1 MSERGSM
8 GQARTIL
15 LGLLLAGA
23 TAVPAGA
30 PTPAAAELTSH
41 RAAYRLS
48 LADSERSL
56 DLVEADGVL
65 GIEWRVACDGWL
77 SRQFLAFK
85 AHTQEGE
92 ELSYD
97 VRFSSWESSDNR
109 RLRFRVRRFDEGGRL
124 DEEFRG
130 EAVLGEEEGGGGA
143 PPGDGGRRGG
153 GVARFTLPEAKTV
166 ELPPGT
172 MFPTEHMQSVLASAR
187 SGERLVSHAVF
198 DGSGFDAL
206 TQVTAAIGRPQR
218 AGEPRERGGDEQE
231 PRRSWPVSMAYYD
244 VAAGGDLPD
253 FEVAFLLNDDGV
265 LRELTLDYGEFRLN
279 AVLETLEVLAPPDC

>member
-1 MSERGSM
+1 M
-8 GQARTIL
+8 GLARTVL
-15 LGLLLAGA
+15 PGLI
-23 TAVPAGA
+23 
-30 PTPAAAELTSH
+30 AAAAAALAAPPPVAAGLASH

-56 DLVEADGVL
+56 DLVRADGVL
-65 GIEWRVACDGWL
+65 GIEWRIACDGWL

-109 RLRFRVRRFDEGGRL
+109 RLRFTVRRFDEGGRI

-130 EAVLGEEEGGGGA
+130 EAVLENDGA
-143 PPGDGGRRGG
+143 TGG
-153 GVARFTLPEAKTV
+153 GVARFTAPEARTV
-166 ELPPGT
+166 PLPPGT
-172 MFPTEHMQSVLASAR
+172 IFPTEHMQTVLASAR

-206 TQVTAAIGRPQR
+206 TQVTAVIGQPR
-218 AGEPRERGGDEQE
+218 ADGKSEEEKEDA
-231 PRRSWPVSMAYYD
+231 RRSWPVSMAYYD
-244 VAAGGDLPD
+244 AAKGDDLPD
-253 FEVAFLLNDDGV
+253 FEVAFVLDDDGV
-265 LRELTLDYGEFRLN
+265 LRELVLDYGEFRLN
-279 AVLETLEVLAPPDC
+279 AVLEDLERLPPPDC

>member
-1 MSERGSM
+1 M
-8 GQARTIL
+8 GQARTTIL
-15 LGLLLAGA
+15 LGLLAA
-23 TAVPAGA
+23 AAPAGA

-41 RAAYRLS
+41 RAAYRLG
-48 LADSERSL
+48 LADGERSP
-56 DLVEADGVL
+56 DLVQADGVL

-85 AHTQEGE
+85 AQTQEGE

-109 RLRFRVRRFDEGGRL
+109 RLRFTVRRFDEGGRL

-130 EAVLGEEEGGGGA
+130 EAVLGEEEHGGGA
-143 PPGDGGRRGG
+143 APGDGGRGG
-153 GVARFTLPEAKTV
+153 GVARFTVPEARTV

-206 TQVTAAIGRPQR
+206 TQVTAVIGRPQR
-218 AGEPRERGGDEQE
+218 ETESKEDERRE
-231 PRRSWPVSMAYYD
+231 PRRSWPVSMAYYAA
-244 VAAGGDLPD
+244 AAGGDLPD
-253 FEVAFLLNDDGV
+253 FEVAFRLNDDGV
-265 LRELTLDYGEFRLN
+265 LRELVLDYGEFRLS
-279 AVLETLEVLAPPDC
+279 AVLESLEVLPPPDC